1 MNWNTT
7 AKRRVRKR
15 KDFSDGTG
23 HFMSPTTNSDSI
35 SQGNGKQQRT
45 TTNINDQV
53 SVSSSFNFKP
63 IATTSSG
70 ISNDGKKVSDD
81 FT

>member
-1 MNWNTT
+1 MMNWNTT

-35 SQGNGKQQRT
+35 SQANGKQQRT
-45 TTNINDQV
+45 TNTNE
-53 SVSSSFNFKP
+53 VSSSFNFKP
-63 IATTSSG
+63 ITTTSSG
-70 ISNDGKKVSDD
+70 VSNDGKKVSDD